1 MQGLESLLVVTL
13 VAALTPMIVAALP
26 GPGIPQVVILILAGV
41 LIGPQGLG
49 LAETTGIQLLAN
61 VGLGFLFLLAGYELD
76 PRLLRAHAGRLAIIG
91 WVISAVIAVGAV
103 AALGSVGFLR
113 AFVPIGLALTTTA
126 LGTLLPILHDHH
138 MLSGQFG
145 RYVLAAGAVGELF
158 PIVAIS
164 LFLTERGEFVAIAS
178 ILAVGLMAILLTL
191 VPRIIGPARVRAI
204 IHQGRRATSQ
214 ATLRWSIVLLL
225 LLLVAAQRFGL
236 DVVLGALLAGMVLRS
251 WTHGIDID
259 VTPLEG
265 KLDAVGYGF
274 FIPVFFVASGMALDV
289 QSIAENP
296 LRLLVFFVL
305 LLVVRGL
312 PSLLVYR
319 RALPLRQRA
328 EMTFITATTMPLLIA
343 LAAIGLSTGV
353 MIPANAA
360 ALVGAGVL
368 SVLVYPLIAIAL
380 ARRGGTVPA
389 GPDAAAAGPEA
400 AGEGGIVG
408 AARAAGEPG
417 AAREAD
423 AADDHGAPPAE

>member
-1 MQGLESLLVVTL
+1 
-13 VAALTPMIVAALP
+13 
-26 GPGIPQVVILILAGV
+26 
-41 LIGPQGLG
+41 
-49 LAETTGIQLLAN
+49 
-61 VGLGFLFLLAGYELD
+61 
-76 PRLLRAHAGRLAIIG
+76 
-91 WVISAVIAVGAV
+91 
-103 AALGSVGFLR
+103 
-113 AFVPIGLALTTTA
+113 
-126 LGTLLPILHDHH
+126 
-138 MLSGQFG
+138 
-145 RYVLAAGAVGELF
+145 LAAGAVGELF

-164 LFLTERGEFVAIAS
+164 LFLTGRGEFVAIAS
-178 ILAVGLMAILLTL
+178 ILAVGVIAILLTL
-191 VPRIIGPARVRAI
+191 VPRIIGPARVRAVI
-204 IHQGRRATSQ
+204 RQGRRATSQ
-214 ATLRWSIVLLL
+214 TTLRWSIVLLL

-236 DVVLGALLAGMVLRS
+236 DVVLGAMLAGMVLRS

-289 QSIAENP
+289 QSIAQNP

-368 SVLVYPLIAIAL
+368 SVLVYPLVAIAL
-380 ARRGGTVPA
+380 ARRGGTVPG
-389 GPDAAAAGPEA
+389 GPDAVATGLDVAG
-400 AGEGGIVG
+400 AGGVVG
-408 AARAAGEPG
+408 AARAAGEPS
-417 AAREAD
+417 AAHEAD
-423 AADDHGAPPAE
+423 GADDHGAPPAE

>member
-1 MQGLESLLVVTL
+1 
-13 VAALTPMIVAALP
+13 
-26 GPGIPQVVILILAGV
+26 
-41 LIGPQGLG
+41 
-49 LAETTGIQLLAN
+49 
-61 VGLGFLFLLAGYELD
+61 
-76 PRLLRAHAGRLAIIG
+76 
-91 WVISAVIAVGAV
+91 
-103 AALGSVGFLR
+103 
-113 AFVPIGLALTTTA
+113 
-126 LGTLLPILHDHH
+126 
-138 MLSGQFG
+138 
-145 RYVLAAGAVGELF
+145 
-158 PIVAIS
+158 
-164 LFLTERGEFVAIAS
+164 
-178 ILAVGLMAILLTL
+178 
-191 VPRIIGPARVRAI
+191 
-204 IHQGRRATSQ
+204 
-214 ATLRWSIVLLL
+214 
-225 LLLVAAQRFGL
+225 
-236 DVVLGALLAGMVLRS
+236 MVLRS

-289 QSIAENP
+289 QSIAQNP

-380 ARRGGTVPA
+380 ARRGRHRPGRTGRGGGRAGRVPVRA
-389 GPDAAAAGPEA
+389 GWWAPPAL
-400 AGEGGIVG
+400 
-408 AARAAGEPG
+408 RANPAP
-417 AAREAD
+417 RTRPTR
-423 AADDHGAPPAE
+423 ADDHGAPPAG